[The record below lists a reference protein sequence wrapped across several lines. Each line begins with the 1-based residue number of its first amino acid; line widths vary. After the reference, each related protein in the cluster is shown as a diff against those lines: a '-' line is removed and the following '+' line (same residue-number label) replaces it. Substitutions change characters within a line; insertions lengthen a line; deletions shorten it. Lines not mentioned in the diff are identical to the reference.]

1 LTKRSR
7 AVKILAINRV
17 TKVNKGRHTPGVDG
31 KRILKGYS
39 KEIAAHNNM
48 VRAELLNTVRV
59 NQKPLPIRRTY
70 IKKPNGKRRPLG
82 ILTLRDRVIQ
92 DIARTALEPITEYY
106 FSDNSYGFR
115 PKRSCHDA
123 IDGLFKK
130 LAQRNCRQWVLEGDI
145 QGRFDNISHEHILR
159 TLREWKTPESIRK
172 VVGRMLKAKILE
184 NETLQDP
191 EAGTPQGGIL
201 SPMLANVAL
210 TTLDNFCEKYG
221 KRSNPLIRYA
231 DDFVVTCRSDQRGDS
246 GNAGR
251 KDRLDVI

>member
-1 LTKRSR
+1 LE
-7 AVKILAINRV
+7 VKSKTNI
-17 TKVNKGRHTPGVDG
+17 VDG
-31 KRILKGYS
+31 KRILKGYG

-82 ILTLRDRVIQ
+82 IPTLRDRVIQ

-130 LAQRNCRQWVLEGDI
+130 LAQRNCRQWVIEGDI
-145 QGRFDNISHEHILR
+145 QGCFDNISHEKNTTR
-159 TLREWKTPESIRK
+159 VENTREHKES
-172 VVGRMLKAKILE
+172 GR
-184 NETLQDP
+184 
-191 EAGTPQGGIL
+191 
-201 SPMLANVAL
+201 ANVV
-210 TTLDNFCEKYG
+210 
-221 KRSNPLIRYA
+221 LILQKK
-231 DDFVVTCRSDQRGDS
+231 SRGS
-246 GNAGR
+246 
-251 KDRLDVI
+251 